1 MKVKIT
7 DYGLSKEKK
16 KYFVTYRVFDMG
28 EGWLNKLKDC
38 IEDEYELKDGE
49 LYITVYFDREYF
61 PFGSDESSHRL
72 QDFIAREEIEMTAY
86 LLGILE
92 D

>member
-7 DYGLSKEKK
+7 DYGLSKDS
-16 KYFVTYRVFDMG
+16 KYFVTYRIYDINQD
-28 EGWLNKLKDC
+28 WLNKLKDRV
-38 IEDEYELKDGE
+38 EDKLEVKDGE
-49 LYITVYFDREYF
+49 LYITMYFEGDYF
-61 PFGSDESSHRL
+61 PFASDETNYCRE
-72 QDFIAREEIEMTAY
+72 DFMAREEIEMTAY